1 MDCPVI
7 ENLLIRGVSS
17 YSPNTHTAIGPLK
30 RVSMLYGQNGTGK
43 STIGNYLQ
51 SPAKACYRACS
62 MTPADPEREILVYN
76 HTFMEMN
83 FHEDVAQRGVFTLN
97 AGNIEAEN
105 VLNAAQAAIKL
116 LSTQQDDELAKG
128 TASKTARD
136 VAKQALK
143 DGLWKLKTPF
153 DGSPLAYCFQGF
165 NTKERLLEKIQ
176 ATAET
181 TDTITTTELMAEAT
195 VLHSATDAQL
205 PSIQPI
211 GFPGRELEL
220 DPIFKEIITGTDNS
234 YLAGLIHALGHS
246 DWVQHALTF
255 PPIDGDLCPF
265 CQQPLPEG
273 FHDEIAKIFDKTY
286 EQRVRDLANLQRR
299 YAGAVEQTLQ
309 RLRSPSYQQSSFQLA
324 ISNLSTALQR
334 NLQFIEK
341 KVASP
346 SLAVELESSAGV
358 IDTLNEHI
366 AVEQEKIDAFNL
378 KVKNK
383 QAHLAQIKERFWG
396 VLRTSCGAL
405 LDHHYQEDQE
415 LAQAQLKTRD
425 NIEALRVKARA
436 ERAIIA
442 QSKAAITNIDQS
454 VDSINHWLRIL
465 GLKGFELTKE
475 VGDVPQYR
483 LQRPEQR
490 TDVFKTLSEGEK
502 TLISFLYFLEV
513 CNGELNATA
522 GRLISDRIIVIDDPI
537 SSLSHNYVYD
547 IASLIKR
554 QVLSPKTRFKQVI
567 ILTHNL
573 FFFHEMVKLM
583 NEDGGRGRS
592 NSGQQESQ
600 LALFRI
606 TKADYSAVVTMQPK
620 DIQNDYQSFWQAI
633 KDAMNGRTS
642 ATVIPNM
649 MRNILEYYFTF
660 VHRQDKLAKALED
673 LSDEDPQF
681 RSLYRYINR
690 ESHADAVNIT
700 DFGEIDP
707 AVYVERFRQVFVKT
721 EFEEHYDKMMV

>member
-1 MDCPVI
+1 MI

-17 YSPNTHTAIGPLK
+17 YSPNAPTVIGPLK

-51 SPAKACYRACS
+51 TPGEACYQSCS
-62 MTPADPEREILVYN
+62 MAPADPEREMLVYN

-83 FHEDVAQRGVFTLN
+83 FHEDVAQPGVFTLN

-105 VLNAAQAAIKL
+105 ALNAAQAAIKL
-116 LSTQQDDELAKG
+116 LSTQQDEEMAKG
-128 TASKTARD
+128 KASKTARETE
-136 VAKQALK
+136 KQALK

-153 DGSPLAYCFQGF
+153 DGSPLAYCFQGV
-165 NTKERLLEKIQ
+165 NTKERLLERIQ
-176 ATAET
+176 ATSEAPDDVT
-181 TDTITTTELMAEAT
+181 TAELMAEAT
-195 VLHSATDAQL
+195 ELQAATDAQL
-205 PSIQPI
+205 PSISLV
-211 GFPGRELEL
+211 GFPGSELEPN
-220 DPIFKEIITGTDNS
+220 PIFREIITGTDNS

-246 DWVQHALTF
+246 DWIQHALTL

-273 FHDEIAKIFDKTY
+273 FHGEIAKIFDKTY
-286 EQRVRDLANLQRR
+286 EQRIRDLTNLQRR

-309 RLRSPSYQQSSFQLA
+309 RLRGPSYQQPSFQLA
-324 ISNLSTALQR
+324 ISNLSAALQR
-334 NLQFIEK
+334 NVQTIEK
-341 KVASP
+341 KIASP
-346 SLAVELESSAGV
+346 SIVVELESSLGL
-358 IDTLNEHI
+358 IDVLNECI

-383 QAHLAQIKERFWG
+383 QVHLAQIKDRFWG
-396 VLRTSCGAL
+396 VLRTLAGAL
-405 LDHHYQEDQE
+405 LDHYAQEDQE
-415 LAQAQLKTRD
+415 LAQAQQKARD
-425 NIEALRVKARA
+425 NIEALRVKAKA
-436 ERAIIA
+436 EREIIA
-442 QSKAAITNIDQS
+442 QSRAAITNIDQS

-475 VGDVPQYR
+475 EGDVPQYR

-490 TDVFKTLSEGEK
+490 AGVFKTLSEGEK

-522 GRLISDRIIVIDDPI
+522 GRLISDRIVVIDDPI

-554 QVLSPKTRFKQVI
+554 HVISPSTRFKQVI

-583 NEDGGRGRS
+583 NEDGGRSRGKV
-592 NSGQQESQ
+592 GQQEGQ

-606 TKADYSAVVTMQPK
+606 TKSDYSTVVAMQPK
-620 DIQNDYQSFWQAI
+620 EIQNDYQSFWQAI
-633 KDAMNGRTS
+633 KDALNGRTS

-707 AVYVERFRQVFVKT
+707 AVYIERFRQVFVRTK
-721 EFEEHYDKMMV
+721 FQEHYDKMMG